1 MPANYT
7 ARASA
12 VTVLTTELNSLTNNS
27 VCAVSAAQD
36 NDTAGT
42 RDLYAQAEIYIAT
55 QGTNRGAG
63 AYVALYLIPELDGT
77 NYGATTDECLD
88 NYFVGAASLDDAA
101 LAARYLVIDRVRLPV
116 GDFKAALKNGT
127 GQTLA
132 ASGNTVKVRAYT
144 VEDAT

>member
-7 ARASA
+7 ARGTAA
-12 VTVLTTELNSLTNNS
+12 TVLTTELNSLTNGS
-27 VCAVSAAQD
+27 VCSLSSSQD

-42 RDLYAQAEIYIAT
+42 RDLYAQAEIYIAA

-63 AYVALYLIPELDGT
+63 AHVALYLVPESDGT

-88 NYFVGAASLDDAA
+88 NYFAGSASLDDAA
-101 LAARYLVIDRVRLPV
+101 LAARYLIIDRVRLPV
-116 GDFKAALKNGT
+116 GDFKVALKNNT

-132 ASGNTVKVRAYT
+132 SSGNTVKLRSYT

>member
-7 ARASA
+7 ARGSA
-12 VTVLTTELNSLTNNS
+12 VTALTTELNSLANG
-27 VCAVSAAQD
+27 AVSTASAAQD
-36 NDTAGT
+36 NDTAGA
-42 RDLYAQAEIYIAT
+42 RDLYAQFEIYLAA

-63 AYVALYLIPELDGT
+63 AFVSLYLVPELDGT

-88 NYFVGAASLDDAA
+88 NYFAGSASLDDAA

-116 GDFKAALKNGT
+116 GDFKVLLKNNT

-132 ASGNTVKVRAYT
+132 ASANTVKYRAYT

>member
-12 VTVLTTELNSLTNNS
+12 EVVLTTELNSLTSGS
-27 VCAVSAAQD
+27 VCTLSGVQD

-42 RDLYAQAEIYIAT
+42 RDLYAQAEVYLAA
-55 QGTNRGAG
+55 QGTNRAAG
-63 AYVALYLIPELDGT
+63 AYVALYLVPELDGT

-88 NYFVGAASLDDAA
+88 NYFVGSASLDDGA
-101 LAARYLVIDRVRLPV
+101 LAARYLIIDRVRLPV
-116 GDFKAALKNGT
+116 GDFKVALKNGT

-132 ASGNTVKVRAYT
+132 SSGNTVKLRAYT

>member
-7 ARASA
+7 ARETAA
-12 VTVLTTELNSLTNNS
+12 TVLTTGLNSLTSGS
-27 VCAVSAAQD
+27 VSALSAAQD

-42 RDLYAQAEIYIAT
+42 RDLYAQVEIYLAA
-55 QGTNRGAG
+55 QGTNRAAG
-63 AYVALYLIPELDGT
+63 AYVAIYLVPELDGT

-88 NYFVGAASLDDAA
+88 NYFVGSASLDDGA
-101 LAARYLVIDRVRLPV
+101 LAARYLIIDRVRLPV
-116 GDFKAALKNGT
+116 GDFKVALKNGT

-132 ASGNTVKVRAYT
+132 SSGNTVKLRSYT

>member
-12 VTVLTTELNSLTNNS
+12 ATVLTTELNSLANAAICS
-27 VCAVSAAQD
+27 LSAAQ
-36 NDTAGT
+36 DTAGT
-42 RDLYAQAEIYIAT
+42 RDLYAQAEIYIAA
-55 QGTNRGAG
+55 QGSNRAAG
-63 AYVALYLIPELDGT
+63 AHVALYLVPELDGT

-88 NYFVGAASLDDAA
+88 NYFAGSASLDDGA
-101 LAARYLVIDRVRLPV
+101 LAARYLIIDRVRLPV
-116 GDFKAALKNGT
+116 GDFKVALKNNT

-132 ASGNTVKVRAYT
+132 SSGNTVKLRSYT

>member
-12 VTVLTTELNSLTNNS
+12 ATVLTTELNSLTSGS
-27 VCAVSAAQD
+27 VCSLSSAQD

-42 RDLYAQAEIYIAT
+42 RDLYAQAEVYLAA
-55 QGTNRGAG
+55 QGTNRAAG
-63 AYVALYLIPELDGT
+63 AYVALYLVPELDGT

-88 NYFVGAASLDDAA
+88 NYFVGSASLDDGA
-101 LAARYLVIDRVRLPV
+101 LAARYLIIDRVRLPV
-116 GDFKAALKNGT
+116 GDFKVALKNGT

-132 ASGNTVKVRAYT
+132 SSGNTVKLRAYT